1 MPTLIVTAHPDQD
14 SLTHAAAQLLRE
26 RLEGAGVNVEVA
38 HLAQEGFDP
47 RFSANDR
54 ADYKGGSITGSDVVA
69 EQERL
74 DRATDVVLVL
84 PVFWWSMPALLK
96 GWIDRVF
103 ITGWAFELGEDER
116 VLPKLGGLTAHLLPV
131 SGFSEASFARH
142 GYAESFS
149 TQIEHGIFDY
159 CGMPR
164 GAKALIHESEDPD
177 AAGPALEAAVEQVAA
192 AVTGPSGA

>member
-1 MPTLIVTAHPDQD
+1 MPTLIVTAHPDVD
-14 SLTHAAAQLLRE
+14 SLTHAAAELLRNH
-26 RLEGAGVNVEVA
+26 LEADGVTVEVA

-54 ADYKGGSITGSDVVA
+54 ADYQGGTISGTDVLA
-69 EQERL
+69 EQARL
-74 DRATDVVLVL
+74 DRATGVVLVF
-84 PVFWWSMPALLK
+84 PVFWWSMPGLLK

-103 ITGWAFELGEDER
+103 ITGWAFELGENDR
-116 VLPKLGGLTAHLLPV
+116 VIPKLGHLTAHLLPV

-142 GYAESFS
+142 GYEESFS

-164 GAKALIHESEDPD
+164 GVKAFIRESEDPD
-177 AAGPALEAAVEQVAA
+177 AAKTGLEGSVAQVVATIAA
-192 AVTGPSGA
+192 

>member
-1 MPTLIVTAHPDQD
+1 MSTLIITAHPDED

-26 RLEGAGVNVEVA
+26 RLEADGVEVEFA

-47 RFSANDR
+47 RFSASDR
-54 ADYKGGSITGSDVVA
+54 ADYRAGTISGTDVLA
-69 EQERL
+69 EQARL
-74 DRATDVVLVL
+74 DRASDVVLVF

-103 ITGWAFELGEDER
+103 ITGWAFELGDDDR
-116 VLPKLGGLTAHLLPV
+116 VLGKLGHLTAHLLPV

-142 GYAESFS
+142 GYEESFS
-149 TQIEHGIFDY
+149 TQIEHGVFDY

-164 GAKALIHESEDPD
+164 GAKAFIRESEDSD
-177 AAGPALEAAVEQVAA
+177 SAKLGLEAAVAQVAA
-192 AVTGPSGA
+192 AVGASSEV

>member
-1 MPTLIVTAHPDQD
+1 M
-14 SLTHAAAQLLRE
+14 THSAAQLLRNQ
-26 RLEGAGVNVEVA
+26 LEADGVEVEVA

-47 RFSANDR
+47 RFSAKDR
-54 ADYKGGSITGSDVVA
+54 TDYKGGTIMGVDVLA
-69 EQERL
+69 EQARL
-74 DRATDVVLVL
+74 DRATDVVLVF

-103 ITGWAFELGEDER
+103 ITGWAFELGDDER
-116 VLPKLGGLTAHLLPV
+116 VLPKLRHLTAHLLPV

-142 GYAESFS
+142 GYEESFS

-164 GAKALIHESEDPD
+164 GAKSFIRESEDAKAAKTGLD
-177 AAGPALEAAVEQVAA
+177 AAVKQVVA
-192 AVTGPSGA
+192 AVTSPRTS

>member
-1 MPTLIVTAHPDQD
+1 MPTLIVTAHPDVD
-14 SLTHAAAQLLRE
+14 SLTHAAAELLRNHPE
-26 RLEGAGVNVEVA
+26 ADGVTVEVA

-54 ADYKGGSITGSDVVA
+54 ADYQGGTISGTDVLA
-69 EQERL
+69 EQARL
-74 DRATDVVLVL
+74 DRATDVVLVF
-84 PVFWWSMPALLK
+84 PVFWWSMPGLLK

-103 ITGWAFELGEDER
+103 ITGWAFELGENDR
-116 VLPKLGGLTAHLLPV
+116 VIPKLGHLTAHLLPV

-142 GYAESFS
+142 GYEESFS

-164 GAKALIHESEDPD
+164 GVKAFIRESEDPD
-177 AAGPALEAAVEQVAA
+177 AAKTGLEGSVAQVVATIAA
-192 AVTGPSGA
+192 